1 MDTLLE
7 AGGGCPPQTPEPYQV
22 SRSVVGGPV
31 LLSALFPSTCH
42 TVGPQQMFEECRVL
56 GALTPCCLHCSSGS
70 ATPFWAIKNSWGT
83 DWGEE
88 VSLAHLA
95 PALQPPSCPGALTN
109 PPCLPGLLL
118 LAPWL
123 RGLWCEHHGQLSSGG
138 LRRTSAGPGADQ
150 SSPFPCLTCMTR
162 PSPGGTAG

>member
-1 MDTLLE
+1 MGLSCFLLFFL
-7 AGGGCPPQTPEPYQV
+7 
-22 SRSVVGGPV
+22 V
-31 LLSALFPSTCH
+31 LVT
-42 TVGPQQMFEECRVL
+42 QQMFEECRVL